1 MVRASDEAE
10 GKVSG
15 EPWVT
20 VGVLPHFG
28 PVGSAS
34 SLSDGAPSVGDNR
47 VSPHLDCRLMLCKET
62 RAAPLRTTARKGRPK
77 GVVFHNCIL
86 PHFDGDQS
94 VGDSSRFAPLRRRS
108 DHVQGIAF
116 CATCNGPALL
126 R

>member
-47 VSPHLDCRLMLCKET
+47 VSPHLDRRLMLCKET
-62 RAAPLRTTARKGRPK
+62 SSAPLRPVGWPERPSSLTKVSKAVRRGLCTTTAFCPTWRR
-77 GVVFHNCIL
+77 VTLV
-86 PHFDGDQS
+86 
-94 VGDSSRFAPLRRRS
+94 DSQRFAPLRRRS
-108 DHVQGIAF
+108 
-116 CATCNGPALL
+116 
-126 R
+126 